1 MAPDIPLSFADTASP
16 DTASPDA
23 ASGTSPR
30 LIIHGSAEIGFER
43 RDGATRLVRL
53 FHHDPLRVLFP
64 NPRIGDVA
72 LGTLVTTSGGLVGG
86 DRLDVA
92 VSVGPEAWA
101 MVTTQAAEKVY
112 RSNGPEVVV
121 STDLKAGDGA
131 WMEWLPQE
139 AILFDGA
146 RLRRTTSLDIA
157 GAGRAMAGE
166 LLVFGRTAHGE
177 RFTNGLARDAWE
189 VRRDGR
195 LIWADALHLDGDIA
209 AVLDHPACFGGATAF
224 GTILYAAPDADRHL
238 DAART
243 LLETVMPGIKAA
255 ATCFDGLLVIRWI
268 GAPAHHLRRDYARFW
283 SAFRSHAAALPA
295 RLPRLWDV

>member
-1 MAPDIPLSFADTASP
+1 MALDIPLSFAEADSQHT
-16 DTASPDA
+16 T
-23 ASGTSPR
+23 TSPSTAAPR
-30 LIIHGSAEIGFER
+30 LTIHGSAEIAFER
-43 RDGATRLVRL
+43 RDGATRLTRL
-53 FHHDPLRVLFP
+53 YHHDPLRVLFP
-64 NPRIGDVA
+64 NPRSGDLA

-86 DRLDVA
+86 DRLDIK
-92 VSVGPEAWA
+92 VSVGPGASA

-112 RSNGPEVVV
+112 RSNGPDVHV
-121 STDLKAGDGA
+121 STDLTVRDGA

-146 RLRRTTSLDIA
+146 RLRRATSLDVV
-157 GAGRAMAGE
+157 GDGRVLAGE

-177 RFTNGLARDAWE
+177 RLTYGLARDAWE

-209 AVLDHPACFGGATAF
+209 TILDHPGCFGGATAY
-224 GTILYAAPDADRHL
+224 GTILYAAPDAGRHL
-238 DAART
+238 DTARS
-243 LLETVMPGIKAA
+243 LLEMVTPGVRAA

-283 SAFRSHAAALPA
+283 SSFRSHTAGLPA

>member
-1 MAPDIPLSFADTASP
+1 MAPDTSLPFADVKPPFTN
-16 DTASPDA
+16 
-23 ASGTSPR
+23 SPR
-30 LIIHGSAEIGFER
+30 LTIHGSADIRFEH
-43 RDGATRLVRL
+43 RDGATRLARL

-64 NPRIGDVA
+64 NPRAGDLA

-86 DRLDVA
+86 DRRDIGL
-92 VSVGPEAWA
+92 SVGPSAAA

-112 RSNGPEVVV
+112 RSAGPDVHVAT
-121 STDLKAGDGA
+121 SLKVEDGA
-131 WMEWLPQE
+131 WLEWLPQE

-146 RLRRTTSLDIA
+146 RLRRATSVDIA
-157 GAGRAMAGE
+157 GSGRAMAGE
-166 LLVFGRTAHGE
+166 LLVFGRIAHGE
-177 RFTNGLARDAWE
+177 RFTHGLARDAWE

-209 AVLDHPACFGGATAF
+209 EILDHPGCFGGATAY
-224 GTILYAAPDADRHL
+224 GTILYAAPDADRYL

-243 LLETVMPGIKAA
+243 LIEHATPGVRAA

-268 GAPAHHLRRDYARFW
+268 GAPAHHLRQAYARFW
-283 SAFRSHAAALPA
+283 SAFRSHAAGLPA

>member
-1 MAPDIPLSFADTASP
+1 MAPDNSLPFANVKPPFTN
-16 DTASPDA
+16 
-23 ASGTSPR
+23 SPR
-30 LIIHGSAEIGFER
+30 LTIHGSADIRFEH
-43 RDGATRLVRL
+43 RDGATRLARL

-64 NPRIGDVA
+64 NPRAGDLA

-86 DRLDVA
+86 DRLDIGL
-92 VSVGPEAWA
+92 SVGPRAAA

-112 RSNGPEVVV
+112 RSAGPDVHVAT
-121 STDLKAGDGA
+121 SLKVEDGA

-146 RLRRTTSLDIA
+146 RLRRATSVDIA
-157 GAGRAMAGE
+157 GSGRAMAGE
-166 LLVFGRTAHGE
+166 LLVFGRIAHGE
-177 RFTNGLARDAWE
+177 RFTHGLARDAWE

-209 AVLDHPACFGGATAF
+209 EILDHPGCFGGATAY

-243 LLETVMPGIKAA
+243 LIEHATPGVRAA

-268 GAPAHHLRRDYARFW
+268 GAPAHHLRQAYARFW
-283 SAFRSHAAALPA
+283 SAFRSHAAGLPA

>member
-16 DTASPDA
+16 DTISLNTP
-23 ASGTSPR
+23 SGTSPR
-30 LIIHGSAEIGFER
+30 LTIHGNAEIGFER

-64 NPRIGDVA
+64 NPRTGDVA
-72 LGTLVTTSGGLVGG
+72 LATLVTTSGGLVGG
-86 DRLDVA
+86 DRLDIA
-92 VSVGPEAWA
+92 VSLGADARA

-112 RSNGPEVVV
+112 RSNGPDVVV
-121 STDLKAGDGA
+121 STELKAGDGA

-146 RLRRTTSLDIA
+146 RLRRTTALDIA
-157 GAGRAMAGE
+157 GEGRAMAGE

-177 RFTNGLARDAWE
+177 RFTYGLARDAWE

-209 AVLDHPACFGGATAF
+209 AILDHPACFGGATAY

-238 DAART
+238 DFARS
-243 LLETVMPGIKAA
+243 LLEAVTPGIRAA

-268 GAPAHHLRRDYARFW
+268 GVPAHHLRRDYARFW
-283 SAFRSHAAALPA
+283 SAFRSHAAGLPA

>member
-1 MAPDIPLSFADTASP
+1 MAPDIPLSFADAASP
-16 DTASPDA
+16 DTTSSSD
-23 ASGTSPR
+23 TSPR
-30 LIIHGSAEIGFER
+30 LTIHGNAEIAFER

-64 NPRIGDVA
+64 NPRSGDLA
-72 LGTLVTTSGGLVGG
+72 LATLVTTSGGLVGG
-86 DRLDVA
+86 DRLDIA
-92 VSVGPEAWA
+92 VSLGADARA

-112 RSNGPEVVV
+112 RSIGPDVVV
-121 STDLKAGDGA
+121 ATDLKAGDGA

-146 RLRRTTSLDIA
+146 RLRRTTTLDVA
-157 GAGRAMAGE
+157 GEGRALAGE

-177 RFTNGLARDAWE
+177 RFTYGLARDAWE
-189 VRRDGR
+189 VRRDAR

-209 AVLDHPACFGGATAF
+209 AILDHPACFGGATAY
-224 GTILYAAPDADRHL
+224 GTVLYAAPDADRHL
-238 DAART
+238 DAARS
-243 LLETVMPGIKAA
+243 LLEAVTPGIRAA

-283 SAFRSHAAALPA
+283 SAFRSHAAGLPA

>member
-1 MAPDIPLSFADTASP
+1 MVPDIPLPFANVASP
-16 DTASPDA
+16 VII
-23 ASGTSPR
+23 SPR
-30 LIIHGSAEIGFER
+30 LTIHGSAEIRFER
-43 RDGATRLVRL
+43 RDGATRLARL

-64 NPRIGDVA
+64 NPRSGDLA

-86 DRLDVA
+86 DRLDIA
-92 VSVGPEAWA
+92 LSVGPCASA

-112 RSNGPEVVV
+112 RSNGPDVHV
-121 STDLKAGDGA
+121 STSLKVGDDA

-146 RLRRTTSLDIA
+146 RLRRATSLDMAA
-157 GAGRAMAGE
+157 GGRAMAGE
-166 LLVFGRTAHGE
+166 LLVFGRIAHGE
-177 RFTNGLARDAWE
+177 RFTRGLARDAWE

-209 AVLDHPACFGGATAF
+209 EILDHPGCFGGATAY
-224 GTILYAAPDADRHL
+224 GTILYAAPDARQHL

-243 LLETVMPGIKAA
+243 LLESVSSGVRAA

-268 GAPAHHLRRDYARFW
+268 GDPAHHVRQAYARFW
-283 SAFRSHAAALPA
+283 SAFRSHAAGLPA

>member
-1 MAPDIPLSFADTASP
+1 MAPDNSLPFADVKPPFTN
-16 DTASPDA
+16 
-23 ASGTSPR
+23 SPR
-30 LIIHGSAEIGFER
+30 LTIHGSADIRFEH
-43 RDGATRLVRL
+43 RDGATRLARL

-64 NPRIGDVA
+64 NSRAGDLA

-86 DRLDVA
+86 DRLDIGL
-92 VSVGPEAWA
+92 SVGPSAAA

-112 RSNGPEVVV
+112 RSAGPDVHVAT
-121 STDLKAGDGA
+121 SLKVEDGA

-146 RLRRTTSLDIA
+146 RLRRTTTLDVA
-157 GAGRAMAGE
+157 GEGRALAGE

-177 RFTNGLARDAWE
+177 RFTYGLARDAWE
-189 VRRDGR
+189 VRRDAR

-209 AVLDHPACFGGATAF
+209 AILDHPACFGGATAY
-224 GTILYAAPDADRHL
+224 GTVLYAAPDADRHL
-238 DAART
+238 DAARS
-243 LLETVMPGIKAA
+243 LLEAVTPGIRAA

-283 SAFRSHAAALPA
+283 SAFRSHAAGLPA